1 MKERILEAL
10 RAKFPG
16 RNANILGRIADKL
29 AGTTATEE
37 QVTTAVEG
45 VTAQLLE
52 VIESYG
58 DSRATEATTTAVA
71 NYETKHGLK
80 DGKPATESTP
90 NHTPGGGQG
99 SQTAPKEQTDEVP
112 AWAKALTERLDKME
126 GQRTSTERRSQLAEI
141 YTKLPEPLRKPY
153 ERINLD
159 TLSAEDFAT
168 LKGEITSEVDALAQT
183 LSSKGAVFGTPSS
196 RNGAGSAPAKELSQ
210 AQQEAIA
217 RREGIPSTDSQP
229 F

>member
-29 AGTTATEE
+29 AGTTTTEE

-80 DGKPATESTP
+80 DGKPTTEPTP
-90 NHTPGGGQG
+90 NHTSGGGQG
-99 SQTAPKEQTDEVP
+99 SQPAPKEQTDEVP

-153 ERINLD
+153 ERLSLD
-159 TLSAEDFAT
+159 ALSAEDFAT

-196 RNGAGSAPAKELSQ
+196 RNGAGSAPTKELSQ

>member
-45 VTAQLLE
+45 VTAQMLE

-153 ERINLD
+153 ERLSLD

-168 LKGEITSEVDALAQT
+168 LKSEITSEVDALAQT

-196 RNGAGSAPAKELSQ
+196 RNGAGSAPTKELSQ

>member
-80 DGKPATESTP
+80 DGKPATEPTP
-90 NHTPGGGQG
+90 NHTSGGGQG

-153 ERINLD
+153 ERLNLD
-159 TLSAEDFAT
+159 TLSAEGFAA
-168 LKGEITSEVDALAQT
+168 LKGEVTSEVDALAQT

-196 RNGAGSAPAKELSQ
+196 RNGAGSVPTKELSQ

>member
-29 AGTTATEE
+29 AGTTTTEE

-153 ERINLD
+153 ERLSLD

-168 LKGEITSEVDALAQT
+168 LKSEITSEVDALAQT

-217 RREGIPSTDSQP
+217 RREGISSTDSQP